1 MLKCSSLPNCTSFSF
16 NFVPSLGL
24 NRSNTAL
31 PITTTMDFSNLI
43 NIIARR
49 KWLILG
55 AMLVAAALTYS
66 LIGMKPESYRS
77 TAVVSTSILN
87 YKGIGDEGGGG
98 FVQPF
103 QIENGFAN
111 LIEFIRSRATIK
123 LMTIE
128 MLRHDLEE
136 RVKNGKPFRQPNMGL
151 AKFSD
156 EDARY
161 VLSEIKKISL
171 DSLSE
176 DLILNSDLEYKMDQI
191 ARAYGYD
198 NDALLNS
205 LSVKRKAATDYITV
219 DFVTESPALSQHMA
233 NVFSKR
239 MINYRYNIM
248 VREKKKNVEAFA
260 QLVAQKKAV
269 VDSIKNALFGY
280 LYQRGL
286 PNIGRQSE
294 ETVMQ
299 MSQLEMEKREAE
311 SRLRTA
317 TESMGRYQ
325 KYIEDKSGRGAGDT
339 RSRVA
344 DKSLVQEKSNRVS
357 QLTQKSLETGGKDEE
372 VEAQLAEA
380 RREYDKAVRSSAR
393 TLGRAKAPADG
404 EAGTRDD
411 LYQKKVDA
419 DIERIAAQN
428 ALDDISR
435 RISTLNG
442 KLSTLVSNDEVA
454 TTLSADQKRADDEL
468 ATVNA
473 QYIKAKLSYENT
485 ENPLHIVETA
495 RLPEWPEPNRQ
506 VLLSAFAAIVIGSLA
521 VIALFLMAYFDNTL
535 QSPDVLKQ
543 QTKLPMLGAI
553 SAVPVKGLDLGRVFA
568 ANSPDS
574 AAQYTAFREGL
585 RKIRSNIIL
594 SEEHTF
600 LIVSTQAKEGK
611 TFAMHGL
618 AYSLAANNKRV
629 LMLDTNFKMPLPLQ
643 YTDLPTPH
651 FATLNQI
658 IKSNG
663 MSEIFREKRKTSASP
678 GDEHLVDIIG
688 NSGLDRSPAEL
699 LKPEQFRKFLT
710 DLREHYD
717 YIFMEAAPL
726 NLHSD
731 AQELEPYAD
740 KIIAVFNASST
751 IRSADKE
758 SLQYL
763 QSLGN
768 KFMGSLLTGVSSK

>member
-1 MLKCSSLPNCTSFSF
+1 
-16 NFVPSLGL
+16 
-24 NRSNTAL
+24 
-31 PITTTMDFSNLI
+31 MDFSNLI

-55 AMLVAAALTYS
+55 AMLVAAALTYT
-66 LIGMKPESYRS
+66 LIGMKPELYRS
-77 TAVVSTSILN
+77 ETVVSTSILN
-87 YKGIGDEGGGG
+87 YKGIGDDGGSGG

-128 MLRHDLEE
+128 MVRHDLGA
-136 RVKNGKPFRQPNMGL
+136 RASNGQSFRQPNMAL
-151 AKFSD
+151 ANFSD

-161 VLSEIKKISL
+161 VLTEINKIAL

-176 DLILNSDLEYKMDQI
+176 DLILNSDLEYKLDQI

-205 LSVKRKAATDYITV
+205 LTVKRKAATDYITV
-219 DFVTESPALSQHMA
+219 DFVTESPALAQHMA

-239 MINYRYNIM
+239 MINYRYNIL
-248 VREKKKNVEAFA
+248 VREQKKNVNAYA

-317 TESMGRYQ
+317 TESMSRYQ
-325 KYIEDKSGRGAGDT
+325 KYMEDKSGRGAGDT

-380 RREYDKAVRSSAR
+380 RREYDKAVRSTAR
-393 TLGRAKAPADG
+393 TLGRAKTPETGAD
-404 EAGTRDD
+404 ATRDD

-419 DIERIAAQN
+419 DIERISAQN
-428 ALDDISR
+428 SLDDINR
-435 RISTLNG
+435 RISSLNSR
-442 KLSTLVSNDEVA
+442 LSTLVSNDEVA

-506 VLLSAFAAIVIGSLA
+506 VLLSVFAAIVIGSLA

-535 QSPDVLKQ
+535 QSPEVLKQ
-543 QTKLPMLGAI
+543 QTRLPLLGSI

-574 AAQYTAFREGL
+574 APAYTAFREGL

-594 SEEHTF
+594 SGEHIF

-643 YTDLPTPH
+643 YTDQATPH
-651 FATLNQI
+651 HAMLNKA
-658 IKSNG
+658 IKANG
-663 MSEIFREKRKTSASP
+663 LSEIFREKRKASASP
-678 GDEHLVDIIG
+678 DEEHLVDILG

-699 LKPEQFRKFLT
+699 LKPEQFRQFLV

-731 AQELEPYAD
+731 AHELEPFAD
-740 KIIAVFNASST
+740 KVIAVFNASST
-751 IRSADKE
+751 IKPTDKE
-758 SLQYL
+758 SLSYL
-763 QSLGN
+763 QSLGD
-768 KFMGSLLTGVSSK
+768 KCLGSLLTGVEGK